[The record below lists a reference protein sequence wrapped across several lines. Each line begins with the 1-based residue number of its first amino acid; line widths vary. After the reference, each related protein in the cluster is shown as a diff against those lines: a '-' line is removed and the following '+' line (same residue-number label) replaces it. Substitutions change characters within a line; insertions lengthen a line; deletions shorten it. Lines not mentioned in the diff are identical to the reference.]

1 MNKFKEFFRSKAFYI
16 AFGTGILCF
25 SGLLLAYNYADNRQ
39 GLKKEQAIDL
49 NQPIIESEDVV
60 NGETGDDLGDDVT
73 PVESNGV
80 LTGEEVDRQKN
91 GTYGEDKADGSQMT
105 SLTEDETESTD
116 ESDSSTDGE
125 TPVVATLT
133 DSGVE
138 LLPADVEDTAAVA
151 SDYAT
156 TMDELIATYSYDGE
170 QSLAWPL
177 NGDIILPYSMD
188 TTVYYETLQVYKCNP
203 GILISGTEGAN
214 VVSAYDGVV
223 ESITEDKEHGT
234 VVTVNMGN
242 GYTTS
247 YGQLMN
253 INVSEGEEVVLGQ
266 VLGEVAPVTA
276 YYTEEGTH
284 LYFDMKKDGEPIN
297 PILFIQ

>member
-25 SGLLLAYNYADNRQ
+25 SGLLLAYNYSDNRQ

-49 NQPIIESEDVV
+49 NQPVLESDEVAE
-60 NGETGDDLGDDVT
+60 GGDNLGADIA
-73 PVESNGV
+73 PVESDGV
-80 LTGEEVDRQKN
+80 LTGDEVNELKN
-91 GTYGEDKADGSQMT
+91 STY
-105 SLTEDETESTD
+105 EDENAAD
-116 ESDSSTDGE
+116 EQTALNDDETNAVVDSNDGQSA
-125 TPVVATLT
+125 VVATLT

-138 LLPADVEDTAAVA
+138 LLPAEVEETAPVA

-156 TMDELIATYSYDGE
+156 TMDELIAAYSYDGE

-188 TTVYYETLQVYKCNP
+188 TTVYYATLKTYKCNP

-253 INVSEGEEVVLGQ
+253 VTVSEGEEVVLGQ
-266 VLGEVAPVTA
+266 VIGEIAPVTA

-284 LYFDMKKDGEPIN
+284 LYFDMKKDGEPVN